1 MIWERLRGH
10 ADQAAMFRR
19 CVARERLAHGYLFV
33 GPEGVGKK
41 LFVRLLAQCLFCT
54 RIDDALLDACGECD
68 SCRQMQAG
76 THADFLT
83 VNCPEGKS
91 ELPLE
96 LLVGSREHRGRAG
109 LCYELALRPL
119 SSERKIAVIDD
130 ANKLNQ
136 QGANAL
142 LKTLEEP
149 PSYAMLFLIAENSH
163 GILPTIRSRCQQVR
177 FGPLPRSD
185 VARLLCDLS
194 LVEDDAEA
202 DTVAALSDGSM
213 AVAEQLLNPGLRELR
228 GLLYEGLANE
238 QFRPGELSAQV
249 LAALDDLGGDTPT
262 QRRHAIWLVRF
273 VVEFYRRA
281 VANLSGQQAEETNE
295 LFRRFGSRFEP
306 ASPADTGFLLTL
318 ADRSLETEQQLD
330 RKAPMAICL
339 EGLFDELGRRLRVKT
354 C

>member
-54 RIDDALLDACGECD
+54 RIDDDLLDACGECD

-83 VNCPEGKS
+83 VGCPEGKS

-96 LLVGSREHRGRAG
+96 LLVGTREHRGREG

-119 SSERKIAVIDD
+119 SGARKIAVIDD
-130 ANKLNQ
+130 ANKLNP

-149 PSYAMLFLIAENSH
+149 PSYALLFLIAENRH
-163 GILPTIRSRCQQVR
+163 GILPTIRSRCQQIR
-177 FGPLPRSD
+177 FGPLSRRD
-185 VARLLCDLS
+185 VTRLLGDLS
-194 LVEDDAEA
+194 LAEDDSEAE
-202 DTVAALSDGSM
+202 TVAVLCDGSM
-213 AVAEQLLNPGLRELR
+213 AVAEQLLNPGLRKLR
-228 GLLYEGLANE
+228 ALLYEGLASE
-238 QFRPGELSAQV
+238 PFRPGELSAQV

-273 VVEFYRRA
+273 GVEFYRRT
-281 VANLSGQQAEETNE
+281 VANLSGQQAEETND
-295 LFRRFGSRFEP
+295 LFRRFSSRFEP
-306 ASPADTGFLLTL
+306 ASSADIEFFLTL
-318 ADRSLETEQQLD
+318 ADRSLESQQQLD
-330 RKAPMAICL
+330 RMAPVAICL
-339 EGLFDELGRRLRVKT
+339 EGLFDELGRRLRVQT